1 MTSIHHTHGLL
12 LAMMFEVGFGGFSSM
27 MGNIQMVGVRE
38 VGIVLRCLFF
48 AILRGLLVMF
58 GCFPMM
64 VYWLF

>member
-1 MTSIHHTHGLL
+1 
-12 LAMMFEVGFGGFSSM
+12 MMFEVGFGGFSSM
-27 MGNIQMVGVRE
+27 MGNIQMVGVRD
-38 VGIVLRCLFF
+38 VGIVRRFLMFAGFMVRCLFF

>member
-1 MTSIHHTHGLL
+1 
-12 LAMMFEVGFGGFSSM
+12 MMFEVGFGGFSSM

-38 VGIVLRCLFF
+38 VGIVRRFLMFAGFMVRCFF
-48 AILRGLLVMF
+48 FVILRGLLVMF

>member
-1 MTSIHHTHGLL
+1 
-12 LAMMFEVGFGGFSSM
+12 M

-48 AILRGLLVMF
+48 AILRGLLMMF

>member
-1 MTSIHHTHGLL
+1 
-12 LAMMFEVGFGGFSSM
+12 MMFEVGFGGFSSM

-48 AILRGLLVMF
+48 AILRGLLMMF

>member
-1 MTSIHHTHGLL
+1 
-12 LAMMFEVGFGGFSSM
+12 M

-38 VGIVLRCLFF
+38 VGIVRRFLMFAGFMVRCFF
-48 AILRGLLVMF
+48 FVILRGLLVMF

>member
-1 MTSIHHTHGLL
+1 
-12 LAMMFEVGFGGFSSM
+12 M
-27 MGNIQMVGVRE
+27 MGNIQMVGVRD
-38 VGIVLRCLFF
+38 VGIVRRFLMFAGFMVRCLFF